1 MQTWLT
7 AAEISSG
14 SAFRKSA
21 RGGRV
26 STAALS
32 SYAASLVIK
41 QRITVVGL
49 DPATYS
55 GHSLRSGFLTSPAEA
70 GASLFELTE
79 VSSAQVA
86 GHAAR
91 LYPAGRSVQ
100 GARGGSVPVSAR
112 MTPEDALKRRCAAY
126 HEAGHVVIVVH
137 YNLPLMLASIVPG
150 DAEHTLHH
158 SPLRLL
164 KEYRSSPMRARLAAE
179 KGFHVCLAG
188 AEAVRLIAP
197 DRAGDGVENNHHEA
211 AGFLIMLAEHEDERD
226 AYNDLLCIQ
235 LNWT

>member
-1 MQTWLT
+1 
-7 AAEISSG
+7 
-14 SAFRKSA
+14 
-21 RGGRV
+21 
-26 STAALS
+26 
-32 SYAASLVIK
+32 
-41 QRITVVGL
+41 
-49 DPATYS
+49 
-55 GHSLRSGFLTSPAEA
+55 
-70 GASLFELTE
+70 
-79 VSSAQVA
+79 
-86 GHAAR
+86 
-91 LYPAGRSVQ
+91 
-100 GARGGSVPVSAR
+100 VSAR

-235 LNWT
+235 LKYLIASYRPAIDAIAVALLERGTLSGRDVRQIIRGTRSVRPRPLRRLR